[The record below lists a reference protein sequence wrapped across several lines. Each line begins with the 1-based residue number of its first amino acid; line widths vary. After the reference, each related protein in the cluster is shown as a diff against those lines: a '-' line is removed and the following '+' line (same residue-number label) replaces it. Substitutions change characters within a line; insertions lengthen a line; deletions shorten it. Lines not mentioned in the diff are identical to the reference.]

1 MTGSEMSRRH
11 ELMTRLGMTAP
22 LFLAP
27 MALVSGG
34 RLAAAVTCAGGFGFI
49 GGGYGDPGWLMRE
62 FDAAGDTLVGVG
74 FITWALARQ
83 PDLLDL
89 ALERRPR
96 AIFLSFGEIAPL
108 VGRIRAAGV
117 PLFAQ
122 VQTVAGA
129 RKAVEAGADV
139 IVAQGSEAGGHGAAR
154 GTLAL
159 VPAVRDAIGAV
170 PLVAAGGIA
179 DGRGMAAALMLGAD
193 AVLCGTAFYVAEES
207 LAHPRLREA
216 AVATSGDDTARDS
229 VFDLARGLDW
239 PAPWTLRARRNA
251 FHDRWAAAP
260 GAMTQGD
267 RTAYA
272 SGAIKGDPATAAVI
286 VGKAVDLVKS
296 GEPAAAIA
304 KRITGEA
311 RRILTGATERL
322 WPEPKGMAR

>member
-1 MTGSEMSRRH
+1 MTESEMPSCH
-11 ELMTRLGMTAP
+11 DLLTRFGMSAP

-49 GGGYGDPGWLMRE
+49 GGGYGDRDWLIRE
-62 FDAAGDTLVGVG
+62 FDAAGDTPVGVG

-83 PDLLDL
+83 PGLLDL
-89 ALERRPR
+89 ALARRPR
-96 AIFLSFGEIAPL
+96 AIFLSFGDLAPL

-129 RKAVEAGADV
+129 RAAIEAGADI
-139 IVAQGSEAGGHGAAR
+139 IVAQGTEAGGHGAAR

-159 VPAVRDAIGAV
+159 VPAVRDAIGAA

-207 LAHPRLREA
+207 LAHSRLREA
-216 AVATSGDDTARDS
+216 AVATSGDDTSRDT

-239 PAPWTLRARRNA
+239 PVPWTLRARRNA
-251 FHDRWAAAP
+251 FHGRWAEAP
-260 GAMTQGD
+260 GAMTQDD
-267 RTAYA
+267 RAAYA
-272 SGAIKGDPATAAVI
+272 AGAMKGDPATAAVI
-286 VGKAVDLVKS
+286 VGEAVDLVKC

-304 KRITGEA
+304 TRIAGEA
-311 RRILTGATERL
+311 RHILSGAEERL
-322 WPEPKGMAR
+322 WPEPIGLIR